1 MKIKKNR
8 SNRSIDRPTDKRK
21 NCFHFFQNQSRSK
34 SFNNQKR
41 KKMLFFSSIDDDN
54 DKQHKQNKTR
64 LMLQANRGQIKK
76 NQSTMTITF
85 MDGFSFIHS
94 KPG

>member
-1 MKIKKNR
+1 
-8 SNRSIDRPTDKRK
+8 
-21 NCFHFFQNQSRSK
+21 
-34 SFNNQKR
+34 
-41 KKMLFFSSIDDDN
+41 MLFFSSIDDDN